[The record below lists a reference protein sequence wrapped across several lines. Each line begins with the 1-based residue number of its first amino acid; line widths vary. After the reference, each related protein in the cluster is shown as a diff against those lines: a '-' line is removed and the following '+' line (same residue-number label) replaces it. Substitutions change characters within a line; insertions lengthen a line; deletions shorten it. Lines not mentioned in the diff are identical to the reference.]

1 MEGCPR
7 PSSQSVLEEVNKLAD
22 SRTVQG
28 EHGKTWLLEVWLNAL
43 HQLGIPDWAQDMKS
57 H

>member
-7 PSSQSVLEEVNKLAD
+7 PSSQSVLEEVNKLPD